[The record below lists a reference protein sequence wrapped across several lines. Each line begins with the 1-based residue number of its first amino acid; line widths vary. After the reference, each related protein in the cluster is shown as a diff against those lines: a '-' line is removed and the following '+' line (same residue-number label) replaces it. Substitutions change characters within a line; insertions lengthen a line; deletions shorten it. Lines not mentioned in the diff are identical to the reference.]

1 MAATSKASARQ
12 LWPGCS
18 HPRRRNRTIH
28 RAQHRSGERRAA
40 MTAEELA
47 DRLHARASGTG
58 FVARCPAHADRSPS
72 LSIREGS
79 DGRVLL
85 HCFAGCSVES
95 VCDALKIRV
104 SNLFSGSG
112 RIQPKPRAVRD
123 AEKAVAPFRNR
134 LTPRERVLPITV
146 VYCELESLEAAIARA
161 LALAVGGELV
171 QAVLADSQ

>member
-1 MAATSKASARQ
+1 
-12 LWPGCS
+12 
-18 HPRRRNRTIH
+18 
-28 RAQHRSGERRAA
+28 

-47 DRLHARASGTG
+47 DRLHASSSGSG
-58 FVARCPAHADRSPS
+58 FVARCPAHTDRSPS

-104 SNLFSGSG
+104 SNLFSGPG
-112 RIQPKPRAVRD
+112 TIQPKPRAVRD
-123 AEKAVAPFRNR
+123 AEKAVASFRNR

-146 VYCELESLEAAIARA
+146 VYYDRENLDAGTARA
-161 LALAVGGELV
+161 LALAVEGELV
-171 QAVLADSQ
+171 QAVLVDSQ